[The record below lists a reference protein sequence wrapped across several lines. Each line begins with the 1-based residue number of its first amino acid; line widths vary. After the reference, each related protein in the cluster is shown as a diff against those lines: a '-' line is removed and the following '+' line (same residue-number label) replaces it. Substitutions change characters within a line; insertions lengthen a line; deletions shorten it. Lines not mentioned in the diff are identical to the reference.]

1 MEVLVT
7 IDQVGTLLKKEG
19 EYRLEMDNN
28 KRIIFCDGKGV
39 NYLFEE
45 EEYYIDS
52 NGEKVV
58 TSPERKPDPLT
69 LNEFVKITLIRSKNK
84 PQTAPSIAEYP
95 ISGGNPEPL
104 TLKNNIDKSAT
115 ELEVNEEPS
124 GYGVNDLIKIDS
136 EILKITKIDKKTLT
150 FDRHEDT
157 DVENHYAGSYIYLH
171 RDQSKW
177 YADKKGDDLVKGM
190 AEKQENLEK
199 QMNLAQFS
207 MLGNTQVQ
215 GQQVESNPIYYHTLI
230 ITDLA
235 GTSTEWQ
242 TTIDTAKSHHVPSF

>member
-1 MEVLVT
+1 MLCHTGGKKYTTATEYPFLNSDDKAVWKHIAFTHQKYWGYQLESEQSINCGNSDDLHLNDEFSLEVLVT

-177 YADKKGDDLVKGM
+177 YADKKG
-190 AEKQENLEK
+190 
-199 QMNLAQFS
+199 
-207 MLGNTQVQ
+207 
-215 GQQVESNPIYYHTLI
+215 
-230 ITDLA
+230 
-235 GTSTEWQ
+235 
-242 TTIDTAKSHHVPSF
+242 